1 MNNRQTI
8 RLNESQFNKLV
19 SKTVNESVKKIL
31 KEELDYKKEKDIA
44 NKMISVLS
52 EEEKVFMLEK
62 LNSNSYQDFL
72 YTLINAINNNGIW

>member
-72 YTLINAINNNGIW
+72 YTLMNAINNNGIW